1 MLPDSVAFNTFDN
14 LAMPEEASEFL
25 PTAGG
30 LFRTTHWSAI
40 VRAGHGDSA
49 EWAAALNELCQVYW
63 RPLYAYARHQG
74 YAAHETEDL
83 TQAFFAWLLEKNLVA
98 QAAPEKGRF
107 RSFLL
112 TLFKRFL
119 ANEWHHQ
126 HTQKRG
132 GFQPIMS
139 IDTEIAESCLGSAP
153 SHLEPPDVL
162 FERQWAMT
170 LLDQV
175 MGRLQREYVES
186 GRSSLY
192 DRLEACLVRDEA
204 ALRYADIGSELGLSE
219 GAVKM
224 AMQRLRA
231 RYQTILREEIA
242 KTVASPEEVED
253 EIRNLFAAF
262 RR

>member
-1 MLPDSVAFNTFDN
+1 MPLDSVRFDT
-14 LAMPEEASEFL
+14 LAMPEEDHEFL
-25 PTAGG
+25 PTASG

-40 VRAGHGDSA
+40 VRAGHGDSV

-63 RPLYAYARHQG
+63 RPLYAYARHQA
-74 YAAHETEDL
+74 YAAHEAEDL
-83 TQAFFAWLLEKNLVA
+83 TQAFFARLIEKDLVA

-112 TLFKRFL
+112 TVFKRFL

-132 GFQPIMS
+132 GFQPVVP
-139 IDTEIAESCLGSAP
+139 IDTEIAESCLGPAP

-170 LLDQV
+170 LLEQV
-175 MGRLQREYVES
+175 MRQLQREYAES

-204 ALRYADIGSELGLSE
+204 ALRYADIGAQFNLTEA
-219 GAVKM
+219 AVKM

-231 RYQTILREEIA
+231 RYQTILREEIG

-253 EIRNLFAAF
+253 EIRDLFAAF
-262 RR
+262 KR